1 MSGPQGQDVT
11 ALLVAVGA
19 GDRQAV
25 DALFPVVYEQL
36 RGLAAQALQR
46 ERPDHTLQPTALV
59 HEAYLRLVNQ
69 READWQN
76 RAHFCAVAAQAI
88 RRVLI
93 DHARG
98 HRRQKRG
105 GGKAAVTLSVA
116 SPIFEEREV
125 DLLALDEALS
135 RLAEV
140 EPLEARIVEM
150 RFFAEL
156 NVEEIAKVLGIS
168 DRSVRRHWN
177 YAKAWLYREIR
188 KGDTK
193 LE

>member
-1 MSGPQGQDVT
+1 MSGPLRQDVT
-11 ALLVAVGA
+11 ALLAAVGA
-19 GDRQAV
+19 GDQKAV
-25 DALFPVVYEQL
+25 DELFPVVYEQL
-36 RGLAAQALQR
+36 RGLAVQALRR
-46 ERPDHTLQPTALV
+46 ERLDHTLQPTALV

-76 RAHFCAVAAQAI
+76 RAHFCAVAARAI

-93 DHARG
+93 DHARA
-98 HRRQKRG
+98 HKRQKRG
-105 GGKAAVTLSVA
+105 GGRAEITLSVA
-116 SPIFEEREV
+116 TPIFEEREV
-125 DLLALDEALS
+125 DLLALDEALA

-156 NVEEIAKVLGIS
+156 TVQEIAQVLGIT

-177 YAKAWLYREIR
+177 YAKAWLFREIR

-193 LE
+193 SG